1 MGSIKESEDA
11 MKNRM
16 IVILTLLVIVG
27 AVGYAFANPTDESRY
42 PATTVGPI
50 AVHPG
55 STGFGG

>member
-1 MGSIKESEDA
+1 